1 MKEVNIKNKKA
12 SFEFQLLDKFT
23 AGIELTGTEVKAI
36 RNGKASIAEAYCL
49 FINNELWLRGMHVSE
64 YDPGSYNNHPPVRD
78 RKLLL
83 QRKEPDKLTKKLT
96 NQGLTIIPLRLYVA
110 DSGYIK
116 LDIALAQGKKMHDK
130 RDSIKDKEM
139 KRSIDRALKN

>member
-83 QRKEPDKLTKKLT
+83 QRKELDKLTKKLT